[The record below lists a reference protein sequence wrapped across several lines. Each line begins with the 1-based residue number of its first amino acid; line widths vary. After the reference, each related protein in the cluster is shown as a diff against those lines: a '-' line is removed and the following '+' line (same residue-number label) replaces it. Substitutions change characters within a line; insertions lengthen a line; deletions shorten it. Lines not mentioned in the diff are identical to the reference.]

1 MECRSEHHKYTGMFR
16 GVLRG
21 CDFRILL
28 FRYCI
33 YVLFKIDDIYV
44 YVIAREGV
52 RFGINFTS
60 CCENDNEIARGA
72 AKCYFAVIATTSG
85 IYPKISLLPVLSKFN
100 SILILMK
107 SRYVIFNLAS
117 TMSSGFLLLPASR
130 DGSCG
135 SPFVCAYCGG

>member
-16 GVLRG
+16 GVLWR

-33 YVLFKIDDIYV
+33 FKIYDIYV

-52 RFGINFTS
+52 KFGINFTN
-60 CCENDNEIARGA
+60 CCKNDNEIARGA
-72 AKCYFAVIATTSG
+72 AKYYFAVFATTSG

-100 SILILMK
+100 SILLNTK
-107 SRYVIFNLAS
+107 
-117 TMSSGFLLLPASR
+117 
-130 DGSCG
+130 C
-135 SPFVCAYCGG
+135 